1 LDLILLHEGM
11 YQLINVT
18 PQLIAGETWTDC
30 FDLCNIVR
38 KKLTLYDQEINRYV
52 LKDGRFFFL
61 SVSKSIT
68 ATIKY
73 LVTPFRG

>member
-11 YQLINVT
+11 YQLVNIT

-38 KKLTLYDQEINRYV
+38 QKLTLYDQEINRYV
-52 LKDGRFFFL
+52 LKDGRFFFGC
-61 SVSKSIT
+61 ICN
-68 ATIKY
+68 
-73 LVTPFRG
+73 